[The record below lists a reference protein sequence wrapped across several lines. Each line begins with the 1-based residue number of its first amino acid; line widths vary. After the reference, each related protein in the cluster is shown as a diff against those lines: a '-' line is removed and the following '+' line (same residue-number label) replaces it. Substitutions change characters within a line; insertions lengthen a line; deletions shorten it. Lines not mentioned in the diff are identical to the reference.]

1 MFQHLLSQTLS
12 GFIPNHC
19 ILCGEQIPS
28 RAKPLCTPCRDA
40 LPWLNRKCRYCSLPL
55 PDTGPGG
62 DYCGRCL
69 RSPPPFDGSHCLF
82 YYRHPLDKLI
92 TRLKF
97 NQQLALG
104 RLLAQLL
111 TEYLRVHLRPG
122 QFPDLIIP
130 MPLHQSRLRMRGFN
144 QAYELARDC
153 AKVFNIPIDHN
164 ACHRIKNTPPQLG
177 LDAPTRRRNLR
188 GAFRVNADL
197 DGCTVAVVDD
207 VMTTGSSMR
216 EISRELRNTGARQV
230 YLWCIARTE
239 IE

>member
-1 MFQHLLSQTLS
+1 MFLHLLFDSLS

-19 ILCGEQIPS
+19 LLCDEQLPA
-28 RAKPLCTPCRDA
+28 RVTPLCTSCRNA
-40 LPWLNRKCRYCSLPL
+40 LPWLDRKCRYCSLPL
-55 PDTGPGG
+55 PGNEPGE
-62 DYCGRCL
+62 DCCGRCL

-111 TEYLRVHLRPG
+111 TEYLLVHLRPE

-130 MPLHQSRLRMRGFN
+130 MPLHQSRLRTRGFN

-153 AKVFNIPIDHN
+153 AKVFSIPIAHN
-164 ACHRIKNTPPQLG
+164 ACRRVKNTPPQLG

-188 GAFRVNADL
+188 GAFRIDADL
-197 DGCTVAVVDD
+197 SGHTVAVVDD

-216 EISRELRNTGARQV
+216 EISRELRNAGAGQV